1 MKSLFEL
8 CKPRESVFD
17 ETKRDDV
24 LDLTDLVENRI
35 DPNRFFE
42 ENFLTQGMK
51 VLIETAFKRFH
62 RQGATGVIKL
72 TQSMGGGKTHNM
84 IALGLLAKHPEFRER
99 IMGDRFKNSH
109 LGKIKVV
116 AFTGRE
122 SDAPYGIWGAIAE
135 QLGKKEVFKD
145 YYTPL
150 QAPGQTAWINL
161 LKGEPLLILLDELP
175 PYLENAKSKMIGD
188 SNLANVTTT
197 ALANLFNALGKEEL
211 SNVCLVISDL
221 KATYESGS
229 ELLQSSF
236 KELENEV
243 NRSALNIEPVNSA
256 SDEVYHILRKR
267 LFKELPSEDE
277 INEVANAYKQA
288 VLEAK
293 QMGYTNVSP
302 EQIFVGI
309 KDSYPFHPS
318 MKDLYARFK
327 ENPGFQQTR
336 GLIRLMRLIVSQLYR
351 EDNPKAK
358 EKYLINVYDFD
369 LNDPEM
375 LTTIT
380 QIKPS
385 LTNAITHDI
394 AANGKALAEVID
406 ASMKETCMQ
415 ELSKLIL
422 VSSLADVPNALL
434 GLSLQETIGYLCEPR
449 KDITRVKRALDEFVM
464 RAWYLY
470 TDADGRLFFKNTK
483 NMIAEL
489 NSLVDSYDNENAKK
503 ELRTFLEEKF
513 KPSMHGDCY
522 QKVQVFP
529 AVDEIRLSED
539 KVLLVL
545 FKPYAKGSG
554 LHPDLQKFYENERY
568 KNRVMFLS
576 GQRSTMDKLLHSAK
590 EHKAI
595 NVIISRMEEEKV
607 PANNPQYQKA
617 LEKRDRIKLE
627 LLQAARET
635 FVTLYYPTKNGLM
648 KADFLMEFTG
658 NDYNGE
664 KQIRDVLMQRQKF
677 TIDVTSETF
686 RKKCEDRLFT
696 QKEMRW
702 SDVKERAA
710 TNPAW
715 QWHIPTAL
723 DALKDE
729 MLKKGIWREHGGYI
743 EKPPFPKEKTG
754 VLIQELRR
762 DDDTGEVIL
771 KITPKYGDKVYYEIG
786 VPATTA
792 SNLVEDLNEF
802 KTQELKLWFLCVD
815 SKGEHETGEPVEWKN
830 RITLKYRIYDR
841 GDDKIVELKSAP
853 HVPIRYTTDGSN
865 PKEYGGIYEDEI
877 VVPENSTYVLA
888 VAEAEGICSDVLQIK
903 IDRTKEE
910 GITID
915 KEKPLKLYKRCKTN
929 DTAETYQELGVL
941 KKHNAKLSDVIVT
954 FYMVDENN
962 SEKGWVEL
970 TIDSSTKV
978 DIEKLENSMDN
989 VRSNFMNEGKV
1000 NISLEYGTASF
1011 KTGQDFLD
1019 WVAAKKKALK
1029 DFKEQE
1035 IVQ

>member
-1 MKSLFEL
+1 MKTLFEL
-8 CKPRESVFD
+8 CQPRESVFD

-24 LDLTDLVENRI
+24 LDLTDLIENRI
-35 DPNRFFE
+35 DPHRFFE
-42 ENFLTQGMK
+42 ENYITQGMK
-51 VLIETAFKRFH
+51 VLFETAFKRFH
-62 RQGATGVIKL
+62 RQSATGVIKL

-84 IALGLLAKHPEFRER
+84 IALGLLAKHPELRGKVL
-99 IMGDRFKNSH
+99 GDRFKGSH

-145 YYTPL
+145 YYSPL

-188 SNLANVTTT
+188 SNLATVTTT

-243 NRSALNIEPVNSA
+243 NRSALNIEPVSTT
-256 SDEVYHILRKR
+256 SDEIYHILRKR
-267 LFKELPSEDE
+267 LFKELPDENE
-277 INEVANAYKQA
+277 INDIANAYKQA

-293 QMGYTNVSP
+293 QMGYTNLSP

-318 MKDLYARFK
+318 IRDLYARFK

-336 GLIRLMRLIVSQLYR
+336 GLIRLMRIIISQLYR
-351 EDNPKAK
+351 GDVPKAK
-358 EKYLINVYDFD
+358 EKYLVSVYDFD

-375 LTTIT
+375 LTAVT

-385 LTNAITHDI
+385 LANAIAHDI
-394 AANGKALAEVID
+394 AANGKAVAEIVD
-406 ASMKETCMQ
+406 ASMNETYMQ
-415 ELSKLIL
+415 DLAKLIL
-422 VSSLADVPNALL
+422 VSSLADIPNALL
-434 GLSLQETIGYLCEPR
+434 GLSLQETIGYLCEPK
-449 KDITRVKRALDEFVM
+449 KDITRVKKALDEFMM

-470 TDADGRLFFKNTK
+470 TDRDGRLFFKNTK
-483 NMIAEL
+483 NLIAEL
-489 NSLVDSYDNENAKK
+489 NSLVDSYDNESAKK

-513 KPSMHGDCY
+513 KPTLADCY

-529 AVDEIRLSED
+529 AVDEIDLTED

-545 FKPYAKGSG
+545 FEPYIGGSG

-576 GQRSTMDKLLHSAK
+576 GSRSTMDKLLQAAK

-595 NVIISRMEEEKV
+595 NQIISRMEEEKV
-607 PANNPQYQKA
+607 PENNPQYQKA

-635 FVTLYYPTKNGLM
+635 FVQLYYPTKTGLL
-648 KADFLMEFTG
+648 KADFFMEFTG

-664 KQIRDVLMQRQKF
+664 KQIRDVLLQRQKF
-677 TIDVTSETF
+677 TLDVTDDTF

-702 SDVKERAA
+702 SDVRERAA
-710 TNPAW
+710 VNPSW
-715 QWHIPTAL
+715 QWHIPRAL
-723 DALKDE
+723 DDLKDN
-729 MLKKGIWREHGGYI
+729 MLKKGIWRENGGYI
-743 EKPPFPKEKTG
+743 EKPPFPKEKTN
-754 VLIQELRR
+754 VLIQEIRR
-762 DDDTGEVIL
+762 DDDTGEVTL
-771 KITPKYGDKVYYEIG
+771 KLIPQYGDKVYYEIG
-786 VPATTA
+786 APATTA
-792 SNLVEDLNEF
+792 SNLVENPNEF
-802 KTQELKLWFLCVD
+802 KTKELKLSFLCVD
-815 SKGEHETGEPVEWKN
+815 SKGEHETGDPVEWRNK
-830 RITLKYRIYDR
+830 ITLKYRIYDR
-841 GDDKIVELKSAP
+841 GNDKVVELKSAP
-853 HVPIRYTTDGSN
+853 AVPIKYTTDGSN
-865 PKEYGGIYEDEI
+865 PKEYGGYYDGEI
-877 VVPENSTYVLA
+877 IVPKNATYVLA
-888 VAEAEGICSDVLQIK
+888 VAEAKGIYSDTLPIK
-903 IDRTKEE
+903 IDWENGET
-910 GITID
+910 ITIAKD
-915 KEKPLKLYKRCKTN
+915 KPLKLFKRYKTN
-929 DTAETYQELGVL
+929 DTAETYQELDLL
-941 KKHNAKLSDVIVT
+941 KKHKAQLSDVIVT
-954 FYMVDENN
+954 FYKIDEQNN
-962 SEKGWVEL
+962 DKSWIEL
-970 TIDSSTKV
+970 TVDSSMKIE
-978 DIEKLENSMDN
+978 IEKLVNSMNNIRD
-989 VRSNFMNEGKV
+989 NFMNEGKV
-1000 NISLEYGTASF
+1000 TISLEYGIARF
-1011 KTGQDFLD
+1011 ATGQDFLD
-1019 WVAAKKKALK
+1019 WVAGKKKTLQ
-1029 DFKEQE
+1029 DFTEQE